1 MTSRQERILGGLF
14 GAAIGDAMGAVT
26 ETRPAYLIKEKWGFV
41 DDLIEPPFDTFAKGQ
56 PAGQVTDDFS
66 LAVVTIEE
74 ILKNGGIVTDE
85 VAKNALLRWQKMF
98 RFFDPY
104 AGPTS
109 KNAIYK
115 LMGLYEDHSRDHLT
129 CENSTGTNGGAMKA
143 APIGYL
149 NGTDYDKTIEDVII
163 ITKPTHNN
171 PLAAAGAAAIA
182 CAAGKAVDD
191 ENATI
196 DDIFEAGLYGAVNGR
211 KRADE
216 VCKPCAGP
224 SMERRI
230 QFAIELGL
238 KYSYDFDKAMNA
250 IADIIGTGLP
260 AVEAV
265 PAAFGMIAAC
275 GGDAVDSV
283 LMGVNA
289 GHDTDTVATMIGGI
303 VGALHGYEAY
313 SEEHRNKIEK
323 VNGYDL
329 TALALSIDAAK
340 R

>member
-1 MTSRQERILGGLF
+1 MTKRQERILGGLF

-26 ETRPAYLIKEKWGFV
+26 ETRPAYLINEKWGFV
-41 DDLIEPPFDTFAKGQ
+41 DDLIDPPFDTFAKNQ

-66 LAVVTIEE
+66 LAHVTIEE
-74 ILKNGGIVTDE
+74 ILANGGIVTDE
-85 VAKNALLRWQKMF
+85 VAKNALIKWQKMF
-98 RFFDPY
+98 TYFDPY

-109 KNAIYK
+109 RKAILK
-115 LMGLYEDHSRDHLT
+115 LLGLFEDHSRDYLT
-129 CENSTGTNGGAMKA
+129 CECETNTNGGAMKV
-143 APIGYL
+143 APVGFL
-149 NGTDYDKTIEDVII
+149 NGTDYDKSIADVI
-163 ITKPTHNN
+163 TLTRPTHNN

-191 ENATI
+191 EFATV
-196 DDIFEAGLYGAVNGR
+196 DDIIEAGLYGAVEGK

-216 VCKPCAGP
+216 ICKPSAGP
-224 SMERRI
+224 NVARRI
-230 QFAIELGL
+230 EFAVELGL

-260 AVEAV
+260 AAEAV
-265 PAAFGMIAAC
+265 PAVFGMIAAC
-275 GGDAVDSV
+275 GGHPVDSV

-303 VGALHGYEAY
+303 VGAMHGYTAY

-329 TALALSIDAAK
+329 AALALRIDAAK